1 MLLNVTQVIDDIK
14 MFPWF
19 ANYPRTTWTIY
30 HMMED
35 VKYGEAEVTEWP
47 GETGET
53 EEVET
58 AHCLAS

>member
-1 MLLNVTQVIDDIK
+1 MIDDIK

-35 VKYGEAEVTEWP
+35 AKYGEAEWP
-47 GETGET
+47 ERCGDTDAD
-53 EEVET
+53 EVESP
-58 AHCLAS
+58 HCFEA

>member
-1 MLLNVTQVIDDIK
+1 

-35 VKYGEAEVTEWP
+35 AKYGEAEVTEWP